1 MCTALT
7 FRKDDFYFAR
17 NLDLEYALGEEVTI
31 MPRRFPL
38 HFHGRETVHEH
49 FAMIGTAFVPH
60 ELPLYYDATNEKG
73 LSMAGLNFPRYAR
86 YAEDGT
92 PNGVPSYELIP
103 FVLSQCETLD
113 EAKALLGSI
122 AVTDVPYAN
131 DLPASPLHWLLAD
144 ASGSVA
150 VEPIGG
156 KLMLTD
162 DPVGVLTNA
171 PPLSFHLTRLAD
183 FATVSPFSPSE
194 RFGQI
199 PLSLYSRGMGTIG
212 LPGDWSS
219 VSRFIKAAF
228 VKENSVCDGSEEQ
241 SVSQVFHI
249 LDSVAHPRG
258 SVVMPDGR
266 CEITLYSSCCNTK
279 TGVYYYKT
287 YDSCRVCSLSL
298 HAEDLESDRLTRYP
312 LAMPS
317 AVFDRQ
323 KGLTVPFPSHTSTV

>member
-7 FRKDDFYFAR
+7 FHSGDVYFAR
-17 NLDLEYALGEEVTI
+17 NLDLEYALGEEITI

-38 HFHGRETVHEH
+38 RFHGRPTDHKH
-49 FAMIGTAFVPH
+49 YAMIGTAFVPH
-60 ELPLYYDATNEKG
+60 ELPLFYDATNEKG
-73 LSMAGLNFPRYAR
+73 LSMAGLNFPRYAQ
-86 YAEDGT
+86 YDKNDT
-92 PNGVPSYELIP
+92 PNGVPSFELIP
-103 FVLSQCETLD
+103 FVLSQCKTLD
-113 EAKALLGSI
+113 DAKSLLRDI
-122 AVTDVPYAN
+122 TVTDTPYSKE
-131 DLPASPLHWLLAD
+131 LPASPLHWLLAD
-144 ASGSVA
+144 SSGSVA

-183 FATVSPFSPSE
+183 FTAVSPFSPSE
-194 RFGQI
+194 YFGHHTV
-199 PLSLYSRGMGTIG
+199 PLYSRGMGTLG

-219 VSRFIKAAF
+219 ASRFIKAAF
-228 VKENSVCDGSEEQ
+228 VKEHSICDGSEEQ
-241 SVSQVFHI
+241 SVSQVFRI

-266 CEITLYSSCCNTK
+266 CEITLYSSCCNTH

-298 HAEDLESDRLTRYP
+298 HAEDLQSETLTRYP
-312 LAMPS
+312 LSMPP

-323 KGLTVPFPSHTSTV
+323 QGLTVPFPSRTSDA